1 MEGSVTSDTTPFLER
16 EEDIDIKIRSVSNWK
31 FLFQSQYFCFKVN
44 FFVSKHFFA
53 IKSAKITSFVAPGG
67 VMINAA
73 YIENGVG
80 GISVFLLAAIIGG
93 ENIYRNVRTEPER
106 IHED

>member
-1 MEGSVTSDTTPFLER
+1 MMNFMHFFFELFKL
-16 EEDIDIKIRSVSNWK
+16 N
-31 FLFQSQYFCFKVN
+31 FLFQSAFLPL
-44 FFVSKHFFA
+44 
-53 IKSAKITSFVAPGG
+53 KSAKITGFVAPRG

-93 ENIYRNVRTEPER
+93 ENIYRNVRPEPER
-106 IHED
+106 IHEN

>member
-1 MEGSVTSDTTPFLER
+1 M
-16 EEDIDIKIRSVSNWK
+16 
-31 FLFQSQYFCFKVN
+31 FQSAFLPLN
-44 FFVSKHFFA
+44 
-53 IKSAKITSFVAPGG
+53 SAKIINFVAPRG